1 MWHESCANGF
11 SFIARDNFFS
21 MSTLFRDARLKIERA
36 VKHIEDFHSAAI
48 ARECTYTVTIEH
60 HPETGAQ
67 SLVHEFPNLEK
78 ALFDLSLI
86 AGDAIHNLHS
96 ALDFAWYSAISRHL
110 PDKISDST
118 KFPVRRTRQDLEATL
133 RGIEVDTRCKP
144 LFDCIVSVI
153 QPFKGGDNEVIWTLH
168 DLDISDKHLL
178 LLELD
183 PLGHV
188 RGIAIRDKDGQTSR
202 GSSMPAKGTEG
213 RYIIDFESGIQ
224 VEDKGKL
231 SVTVTLPEAGI
242 FKPVP
247 VEDLLSDFANFVL
260 YTVKLLENI

>member
-1 MWHESCANGF
+1 MNLVRVAFRPSRVLL
-11 SFIARDNFFS
+11 SFF
-21 MSTLFRDARLKIERA
+21 MSAFFRDARLKIERA
-36 VKHIEDFHSAAI
+36 KKHIADFESAVMAQED
-48 ARECTYTVTIEH
+48 TYTVTIEH

-67 SLVHEFPNLEK
+67 SLVHEFPDFER

-96 ALDFAWYSAISRHL
+96 ALDFAWYNAISRHL

-133 RGIEVDTRCKP
+133 HGIEVDTRCKP

-153 QPFKGGDNEVIWTLH
+153 QPFEGSHNEVIWTLH

-178 LLELD
+178 LLKLD
-183 PLGHV
+183 PLGHI
-188 RGIAIRDKDGQTSR
+188 RGIAIRDQEGRTSR
-202 GSSMPAKGTEG
+202 GSSMPARGIEG
-213 RYIIDFESGIQ
+213 RYIIDLESRIQ
-224 VEDKGKL
+224 FEDKGKL
-231 SVTVTLPEAGI
+231 SVTVTLPDAGI
-242 FKPVP
+242 FKSIPVTG
-247 VEDLLSDFANFVL
+247 LLNDFSNFVL